1 MAARYFIRFKVRVFK
16 ARVLKVLVIKVLT
29 FKSRSSLIELYF
41 ISEFIM
47 EHSPAILHAKELL
60 FLLGLILGVG
70 TLTGF
75 IARLLKVP
83 DVVMFLLAGM
93 ALGDAGLGLINIKV
107 DSTLN
112 QLLLIFGSCYILF
125 DGGASIRLNVLKGVW
140 PTLLSLSTLG
150 VLISAVITAIAAQYF
165 LHLPFIFAML
175 LGAVI
180 ASTDPATLVPVFR
193 QVKVRAKVAQTIM
206 SESAF
211 NDAMGAILTF
221 AVLAAALSGDNF
233 SISANILS
241 LLQQSIFG
249 LIGGLVL
256 GYLAALL
263 IAHEKYSFLAEY
275 APVVTLMSVATAYL
289 SIDMLH
295 ASGFMAVFVFGMVL
309 GNKDLFGFKMNH
321 DDERKLEDFILTTSL
336 IMRIFIFM
344 LLGSQ
349 VNFALLHQ
357 YFWGALGVVIAFIF
371 VARPAVVFICAGP
384 NRKAKWTSKELLFM
398 CWTRETGVIPGA
410 LAGMLIGMK
419 VPHSDVIAS
428 VTFMAILIT
437 ILVQATTTEWL
448 ARKLDLL
455 EA

>member
-1 MAARYFIRFKVRVFK
+1 
-16 ARVLKVLVIKVLT
+16 
-29 FKSRSSLIELYF
+29 
-41 ISEFIM
+41 M

-60 FLLGLILGVG
+60 FLLCVILGVG
-70 TLTGF
+70 MVTGF

-93 ALGDAGLGLINIKV
+93 ALGGAGFGVIDVKV

-125 DGGASIRLNVLKGVW
+125 DGGASVRLSVLKGVW
-140 PTLLSLSTLG
+140 PTLVSLATFG
-150 VLISAVITAIAAQYF
+150 VLISAVVTAFAAQYF

-193 QVKVRAKVAQTIM
+193 QVKIRAKVAQTVM

-221 AVLAAALSGDNF
+221 AVLIVAVSGGNF
-233 SISANILS
+233 SISQNLLS
-241 LLQQSIFG
+241 LLQQTILG
-249 LIGGLVL
+249 LIGGAIL
-256 GYLAALL
+256 GYLAALF

-275 APVVTLMSVATAYL
+275 APVVTIVSVAAAYL
-289 SIDMLH
+289 SVDNLH
-295 ASGFMAVFVFGMVL
+295 ASGFMAVFVFGMML
-309 GNKDLFGFKMNH
+309 GNKDMLGFKMEAH
-321 DDERKLEDFILTTSL
+321 EESKLEDFILTTSL
-336 IMRIFIFM
+336 IMRIFIFV

-349 VNFALLHQ
+349 VNFVLLQQ
-357 YFWGALGVVIAFIF
+357 YFWPAL
-371 VARPAVVFICAGP
+371 AVVLTFMLIGRPVAVFACALP
-384 NRKAKWTSKELLFM
+384 DRRAKWTIQELLFM

-410 LAGMLIGMK
+410 LAGMLVGMK
-419 VPHSDVIAS
+419 VQYSDVIAS
-428 VTFMAILIT
+428 VTFMAILLT
-437 ILVQATTTEWL
+437 ILLQATTTKWL
-448 ARKLDLL
+448 AAKLGLL

>member
-1 MAARYFIRFKVRVFK
+1 
-16 ARVLKVLVIKVLT
+16 
-29 FKSRSSLIELYF
+29 
-41 ISEFIM
+41 M

-60 FLLGLILGVG
+60 FFLGVILGVG

-75 IARLLKVP
+75 VARLLKVP

-93 ALGDAGLGLINIKV
+93 ALGGAGLGVIQVKV

-125 DGGASIRLNVLKGVW
+125 DGGASIRLNVLKSVW
-140 PTLLSLSTLG
+140 PTLLTISTVG
-150 VLISAVITAIAAQYF
+150 VLISAVITAFAAQYL
-165 LHLPFIFAML
+165 LHLPFIFALL

-193 QVKVRAKVAQTIM
+193 QVKVRAKVAQTVM

-221 AVLAAALSGDNF
+221 AVLGVAVSGGDF
-233 SISANILS
+233 SISQNLAS
-241 LLQQSIFG
+241 LLQQSLLG
-249 LIGGLVL
+249 VAGGAIL
-256 GYLAALL
+256 GYLAAVL
-263 IAHEKYSFLAEY
+263 IAHDKYSFLAEY
-275 APVVTLMSVATAYL
+275 APVVTLMSVAAAYL
-289 SIDMLH
+289 SVDNLH

-309 GNKDLFGFKMNH
+309 GNKDLLGFKMSKT
-321 DDERKLEDFILTTSL
+321 EESKLEDFILTTSL
-336 IMRIFIFM
+336 IMRIFIFV

-349 VNFALLHQ
+349 VNFALLQQ
-357 YFWGALGVVIAFIF
+357 YFWGALGVVLVFMLIG
-371 VARPAVVFICAGP
+371 RPAVVFACALP
-384 NRKAKWTSKELLFM
+384 NRRAQWTLKELLFM

-410 LAGMLIGMK
+410 LAGMLVGMN

-428 VTFMAILIT
+428 VTFMAILLT
-437 ILVQATTTEWL
+437 ILLQATTTQWL

-455 EA
+455 EKA

>member
-1 MAARYFIRFKVRVFK
+1 
-16 ARVLKVLVIKVLT
+16 
-29 FKSRSSLIELYF
+29 
-41 ISEFIM
+41 M

-150 VLISAVITAIAAQYF
+150 VLISAVTTAIAAQYF

-221 AVLAAALSGDNF
+221 AVLGAALSGDNF

-371 VARPAVVFICAGP
+371 VARPAVVFICALP

-419 VPHSDVIAS
+419 VPHGDVIAS

>member
-1 MAARYFIRFKVRVFK
+1 
-16 ARVLKVLVIKVLT
+16 
-29 FKSRSSLIELYF
+29 
-41 ISEFIM
+41 M

-75 IARLLKVP
+75 LARLLKVP

-371 VARPAVVFICAGP
+371 VARPAVVFICTLP

-419 VPHSDVIAS
+419 VPYSDVIAS

>member
-1 MAARYFIRFKVRVFK
+1 
-16 ARVLKVLVIKVLT
+16 
-29 FKSRSSLIELYF
+29 
-41 ISEFIM
+41 M

-60 FLLGLILGVG
+60 FLLGIILGVG
-70 TLTGF
+70 MLTGF

-93 ALGDAGLGLINIKV
+93 ALGGSGLGFIDVKV

-125 DGGASIRLNVLKGVW
+125 DGGASVRLNVLKGVW
-140 PTLLSLSTLG
+140 PTLVSLATFG
-150 VLISAVITAIAAQYF
+150 VLISAVVTAFAAQYF

-193 QVKVRAKVAQTIM
+193 QVKIRPKVAQTVM

-221 AVLAAALSGDNF
+221 AVLAVAVSGGDF
-233 SISANILS
+233 SISQNLLS
-241 LLQQSIFG
+241 LLQQSLLG
-249 LIGGLVL
+249 LVGGAVL
-256 GYLAALL
+256 GYLAAMF

-275 APVVTLMSVATAYL
+275 APIVTIMSVAAAYL
-289 SIDMLH
+289 SVDNLH

-309 GNKDLFGFKMNH
+309 GNKDLLSFKMEEN
-321 DDERKLEDFILTTSL
+321 EESKLEDFILTTSL
-336 IMRIFIFM
+336 IMRIFIFV

-349 VNFALLHQ
+349 VNFALLQQ
-357 YFWGALGVVIAFIF
+357 YFWPALAVVLIFIF
-371 VARPAVVFICAGP
+371 IGRPLVVFICALP
-384 NRKAKWTSKELLFM
+384 DRRAKWTIQELLFM

-410 LAGMLIGMK
+410 LAGMLVGMK
-419 VPHSDVIAS
+419 VQYSDVIAS
-428 VTFMAILIT
+428 VTFMAILLT
-437 ILVQATTTEWL
+437 ILLQATTTKWL
-448 ARKLDLL
+448 AAKLGLL
-455 EA
+455 ET

>member
-1 MAARYFIRFKVRVFK
+1 
-16 ARVLKVLVIKVLT
+16 
-29 FKSRSSLIELYF
+29 
-41 ISEFIM
+41 M

-60 FLLGLILGVG
+60 FLLGVILGVG

-93 ALGDAGLGLINIKV
+93 ALGGAGLGVIEVKV

-125 DGGASIRLNVLKGVW
+125 DGGASIRLNVLKSVW
-140 PTLLSLSTLG
+140 PTLLTIATVG
-150 VLISAVITAIAAQYF
+150 VLISAVITAFAAQYL
-165 LHLPFIFAML
+165 LHLPFIFALL

-193 QVKVRAKVAQTIM
+193 QVKVRAKVAQTVM

-221 AVLAAALSGDNF
+221 AVLGVAVSGGDF
-233 SISANILS
+233 SISQNLAS
-241 LLQQSIFG
+241 LLQQS
-249 LIGGLVL
+249 LLGLVGGTIL
-256 GYLAALL
+256 GYLAAVL
-263 IAHEKYSFLAEY
+263 IAHDKYSFLAEY
-275 APVVTLMSVATAYL
+275 APVVTLMSVAAAYL
-289 SIDMLH
+289 SVDSLN

-309 GNKDLFGFKMNH
+309 GNKDLLGFKMS
-321 DDERKLEDFILTTSL
+321 ETEESKLEDFILTTSL
-336 IMRIFIFM
+336 IMRIFIFV

-349 VNFALLHQ
+349 VNFALLQQ
-357 YFWGALGVVIAFIF
+357 YFWGALGVVLVFMLIG
-371 VARPAVVFICAGP
+371 RPAVVFACALP
-384 NRKAKWTSKELLFM
+384 NRRAQWTLKELLFM

-410 LAGMLIGMK
+410 LAGMLVGMN

-428 VTFMAILIT
+428 VTFMAILLT
-437 ILVQATTTEWL
+437 ILLQATTTEWL

-455 EA
+455 EKA